1 MGLGC
6 CGLCIQVMPLNEM
19 APVASGLH
27 GPLPTRQPLCK
38 EIGMPAAH
46 YTDCSIDTTQDN
58 DFCEL
63 WGRGSCD
70 LADLKLK
77 ELCHL

>member
-1 MGLGC
+1 MRWPLLLVGC
-6 CGLCIQVMPLNEM
+6 M
-19 APVASGLH
+19 APV
-27 GPLPTRQPLCK
+27 PTRQPLRK
-38 EIGMPAAH
+38 ETGMPAAH
-46 YTDCSIDTTQDN
+46 YTDSSIDTTQDN